1 MLEEELAT
9 DDVVDEEIELEKD
22 VTVALLDELGAEVKL
37 LDWLLEALLD
47 RLLEED
53 ARLLLDEL
61 LDAALDK
68 ALDEAL
74 EEKEEEEEEDEELL
88 DDRLDMML
96 EVLEEAML
104 LEGFADAMLDEE
116 DIVLLPKDT
125 ERLEL

>member
-74 EEKEEEEEEDEELL
+74 EEKEEEEDEELL